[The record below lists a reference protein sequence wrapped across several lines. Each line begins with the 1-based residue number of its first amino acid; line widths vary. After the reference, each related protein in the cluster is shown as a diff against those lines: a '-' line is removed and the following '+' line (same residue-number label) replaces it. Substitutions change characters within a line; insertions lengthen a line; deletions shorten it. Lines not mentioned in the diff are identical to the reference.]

1 MTLQNGRVTAA
12 PLNPDEQ
19 RFRDWLLRET
29 EVNGC
34 AVIEVPPDEE
44 GAGYT
49 FSVGAWRR
57 FGIAEAVVL
66 GLPQDMGPVL
76 VNAYLERAKA
86 GERFLP
92 GQLYEGFFDNVPI
105 TVERVNKGHYM
116 EYFGSA
122 FVLYRKGDFPAL
134 QLILPTAEGHWP
146 WSPEAPD
153 GFQDWQH
160 VLTESGRPE
169 SWMPGFNGP

>member
-1 MTLQNGRVTAA
+1 MNRQNGGVTA
-12 PLNPDEQ
+12 PLNAEEQ
-19 RFRDWLLRET
+19 RFRDWVLRET
-29 EVNGC
+29 ELNGN
-34 AVIEVPPDEE
+34 AIIEVPPDDE
-44 GAGYT
+44 GAGYV

-66 GLPQDMGPVL
+66 GLPEGMGRTL
-76 VNAYLERAKA
+76 VNAYVQRARE

-92 GQLYEGFFDNVPI
+92 GKVYENFFEGVPI
-105 TVERVNKGHYM
+105 TVERVARGHYL

-134 QLILPTAEGHWP
+134 QLIVPTPEGVWP
-146 WSPEAPD
+146 WQPDAPA
-153 GFQDWQH
+153 GFADWQL

-169 SWMPGFNGP
+169 SWIPGLNGP

>member
-1 MTLQNGRVTAA
+1 MNRQNGRVTAA
-12 PLNPDEQ
+12 PLNTNEQ

-29 EVNGC
+29 EEHGS
-34 AVIEVPPDEE
+34 AIIDVPPDEQ

-57 FGIAEAVVL
+57 FGISEAVVL
-66 GLPQDMGPVL
+66 GLPEGMGSVL
-76 VNAYLERAKA
+76 INAYLERAKA

-92 GQLYEGFFDNVPI
+92 GHIYEGFFDGVPL
-105 TVERVNKGHYM
+105 TVERVAKGHYL

-122 FVLYRKGDFPAL
+122 FVLYRKGDFPAM
-134 QLILPTAEGHWP
+134 QLIVPTPDGHWP
-146 WSPEAPD
+146 WSADAPA
-153 GFQDWQH
+153 GFGDWQL

-169 SWMPGFNGP
+169 SWLPGLNGP

>member
-1 MTLQNGRVTAA
+1 MGHVTAA

-19 RFRDWLLRET
+19 RFRDWVLREVET
-29 EVNGC
+29 AGTV
-34 AVIEVPPDEE
+34 VIDVPPDGH

-57 FGIAEAVVL
+57 FGVSEAVVL
-66 GLPQDMGPVL
+66 GLPEGMGNTL
-76 VNAYLERAKA
+76 VHMYLERARA

-92 GQLYEGFFDNVPI
+92 GQVYDNFFEGVPV
-105 TVERVNKGHYM
+105 TVERVAKGHYL

-134 QLILPTAEGHWP
+134 QLIVPTPEGHWP
-146 WSPEAPD
+146 WSADAPP

-160 VLTESGRPE
+160 VLTESGLPE
-169 SWMPGFNGP
+169 SWRPGVNGP

>member
-1 MTLQNGRVTAA
+1 MTSVTAA

-19 RFRDWLLRET
+19 RYRDWILREVET
-29 EVNGC
+29 TG
-34 AVIEVPPDEE
+34 AVVIDVPPDEE

-57 FGIAEAVVL
+57 FGVAEAVVL
-66 GLPQDMGPVL
+66 GLPEGMGNIL
-76 VNAYLERAKA
+76 INLYLDRAKA

-92 GQLYEGFFDNVPI
+92 GHIYENFFEGVPI
-105 TVERVNKGHYM
+105 TVERVAKGHYM

-134 QLILPTAEGHWP
+134 QLIVPTPQGHWP
-146 WSPEAPD
+146 WSPDAPP

-160 VLTESGRPE
+160 VLTESGLPE
-169 SWMPGFNGP
+169 SWLPGHNGP